1 MMQQARTAPQTAP
14 FPPGTGCPT
23 WLRFLED
30 SIQDAE
36 VIHALRKWMAA
47 CLGDGP
53 NEKALY
59 LHGPSRSG
67 KSTLAFMLMALA
79 GDENTTSIDFQ
90 HIHNQFERARIRGK
104 KLVISLSGLTL
115 SRISWFKS
123 IVSGDTL
130 SGAFKFQKPFEF
142 RPICSLVF
150 YHDKEPDFERLGE
163 GCRRRMLVVPF
174 RGSFT
179 GDRKET
185 HLKNALKEEL
195 PAIRVWVEAA
205 WGSNL

>member
-1 MMQQARTAPQTAP
+1 MIQQAQTAPQTTL
-14 FPPGTGCPT
+14 FPPETGCPT
-23 WLRFLED
+23 WLRFLEE
-30 SIQDAE
+30 SIQDTA
-36 VIHALRKWMAA
+36 VIHALREWMAA

-67 KSTLAFMLMALA
+67 KSTLAFVLMALA
-79 GDENTTSIDFQ
+79 GDENTASIDFQ
-90 HIHNQFERARIRGK
+90 HIHSQFERARIRGK
-104 KLVISLSGLTL
+104 KLVISLSGLPL
-115 SRISWFKS
+115 PRVSCFKS

-142 RPICSLVF
+142 RPTCSLVF
-150 YHDKEPDFERLGE
+150 FHSTEPDFEKLGE

-174 RGSFT
+174 RGAFT

-185 HLKNALKEEL
+185 HLKNALLEEL
-195 PAIRVWVEAA
+195 PAIRAWVEAV
-205 WGSNL
+205 